1 MTSAVLLY
9 HCELEILELQTVADV
24 SAEGEKGD
32 GHFRDNA
39 GIVVLNKGV
48 IASNIY
54 DGAEHIF
61 LQLADEA
68 GSGPGIIFGQTVS
81 ILSKGYGLHQE
92 GHILGQVADGGNTL

>member
-9 HCELEILELQTVADV
+9 HCELEVLKFQPVADV

-48 IASNIY
+48 IATDINDGTAHSKLLNNIFSP
-54 DGAEHIF
+54 I
-61 LQLADEA
+61 LQ
-68 GSGPGIIFGQTVS
+68 
-81 ILSKGYGLHQE
+81 
-92 GHILGQVADGGNTL
+92 